1 MTDILP
7 IKRALISVSD
17 KTGLIDHAKALAG
30 LGAKLVSTGG
40 THKAIK
46 DAGLAVEDVSSV
58 TGFPEMM
65 DGRVKTLHPKVH
77 GGLLALRDDQTHVRA
92 LKEHSI
98 ATFDVLYVNL
108 YPFEATM
115 ARGADFDTCIENVDL
130 GGPAVI
136 RAAAKNYGFVAVAT
150 DADDMA
156 AILEEAKAHGGPTLA
171 L

>member
-17 KTGLIDHAKALAG
+17 KTGLIAHAKALAG

-46 DAGLAVEDVSSV
+46 DAGLAVEDVSGV

-77 GGLLALRDDQTHVRA
+77 GGLLALRDD
-92 LKEHSI
+92 KEHARAMQEHGI
-98 ATFDVLYVNL
+98 KGFDVLYVNL
-108 YPFEATM
+108 YPFEATV
-115 ARGADFDTCIENVDL
+115 ARGAGFDECIENIDI
-130 GGPAVI
+130 GGPALI
-136 RAAAKNYGFVAVAT
+136 RAAAKNHAFVTVVTDPADYEAVMAEMREQGGAT
-150 DADDMA
+150 TM
-156 AILEEAKAHGGPTLA
+156 
-171 L
+171 